1 MKIQNLGMLFKSFV
15 AMVGIAASSS
25 ALATATWDFS
35 ACGNPSGGCAA
46 TVASGTSTTVKV
58 TAWATSGTTS
68 TSTFATSTLLQ
79 NGGSSGFSVKS
90 TSESGSPNHAMDNNG
105 RQEFIALEFSK
116 PVTLDEVMIGWSSSD
131 RDLTIMAPGG
141 TAIPSLSGKT
151 IANLASGWS
160 LVQHVGDGDVGDVKD
175 KAYGDSGTDYAVKI
189 NAGGV
194 SSSWWLIAAYN
205 AGYDNS
211 KSMDSLF
218 DYVKILSV
226 SSRAPG
232 RVPEPGSL
240 ALVGVAL
247 LGLMAGRKRFAK
259 NAR

>member
-1 MKIQNLGMLFKSFV
+1 MKIQSLGMLFKTLV

-25 ALATATWDFS
+25 VLATATWDFS
-35 ACGNPSGGCAA
+35 ACSNPTTGCTA
-46 TVASGTSTTVKV
+46 TAASGTTTTVKV

-79 NGGSSGFSVKS
+79 NGSSSGFSVKS
-90 TSESGSPNHAMDNNG
+90 TGESGSPNHAMDNNG

-116 PVTLDEVMIGWSSSD
+116 PVTLDEVMIGWSNSD

-141 TAIPSLSGKT
+141 TAAPSLNGKT
-151 IANLASGWS
+151 VANLASGWS
-160 LVQHVGDGDVGDVKD
+160 LVEHVGDGNTAKANDV
-175 KAYGDSGTDYAVKI
+175 AYGDDSNNYGVKV
-189 NAGGV
+189 NAGGI

-205 AGYDNS
+205 AGYNGS
-211 KSMDSLF
+211 TSMDSLF

-240 ALVGVAL
+240 ALIGVAL
-247 LGLMAGRKRFAK
+247 LGLMASRKRFAK